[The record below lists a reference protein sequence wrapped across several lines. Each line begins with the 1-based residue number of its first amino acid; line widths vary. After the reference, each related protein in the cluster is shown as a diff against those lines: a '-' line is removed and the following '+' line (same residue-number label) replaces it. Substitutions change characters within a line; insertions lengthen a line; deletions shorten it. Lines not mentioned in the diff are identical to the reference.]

1 MDTEVNYNER
11 SWAIDL
17 ISEINNITLRRNL
30 KIKKAGGE
38 YTVKTGGNPLFPDV
52 LLFGDSSCQIIL
64 QGWELKLPNTP
75 VTDQEFIDN
84 AIKKSINLNLNSFLL
99 WNASEAV
106 LYSRENNNSF
116 IPIKN
121 WLTPQIK
128 TKHDI
133 KANSSSWKQTLT
145 IILSDLDS
153 FLVTNE
159 LKPTFASN
167 ALSSNICIEFLNRYI
182 GIQSDYIKQESI
194 KDSIFEAKINRWYS
208 LKGKEFEALDKFS
221 ALASE
226 QIILWLNRF
235 FFTNYLKFKDIKFN
249 SKII

>member
-1 MDTEVNYNER
+1 MDTELNYNER

-38 YTVKTGGNPLFPDV
+38 YTIKTGGNPLFPDV

-84 AIKKSINLNLNSFLL
+84 AIKKSKNLNLNSFLL

-153 FLVTNE
+153 FSY
-159 LKPTFASN
+159 K
-167 ALSSNICIEFLNRYI
+167 
-182 GIQSDYIKQESI
+182 
-194 KDSIFEAKINRWYS
+194 
-208 LKGKEFEALDKFS
+208 
-221 ALASE
+221 
-226 QIILWLNRF
+226 
-235 FFTNYLKFKDIKFN
+235 
-249 SKII
+249 